1 MNVKDRNGNVIA
13 KGDKVIWY
21 DPQTEYRDLSR
32 VWVIEEIN
40 EEMAFISDEFGECEC
55 LPTEIAKVEDKK
67 HYQILVRGNFGVYGE
82 NIIDVLC
89 TKEEL
94 DIVAKSLTSYVRSLG
109 CGVCCVAKEGEG
121 VSNSDFDI
129 MFADCM

>member
-40 EEMAFISDEFGECEC
+40 EEMAFISDDFGECEC
-55 LPTEIAKVEDKK
+55 LPTEIAKVDAEMINE
-67 HYQILVRGNFGVYGE
+67 YQPVYDSIQDVSNDIRNFCGFAKMNGKTTDEVT
-82 NIIDVLC
+82 IKLIDR
-89 TKEEL
+89 
-94 DIVAKSLTSYVRSLG
+94 LTLLASEISN
-109 CGVCCVAKEGEG
+109 VAKELGDHM
-121 VSNSDFDI
+121 VWDK
-129 MFADCM
+129 